1 MRKELFE
8 QLSESL
14 KEAVEIHKGKVKP
27 SREFYFSPL
36 DIKHVRES
44 LDFSQSKFAHMIG
57 VSAGTLR
64 NWEQGRRR
72 PVGPAMV
79 LLKVISKNPKMV
91 FKALHT

>member
-1 MRKELFE
+1 MKKELFK

-14 KEAVEIHKGKVKP
+14 TEAVEIHKGKAKP
-27 SREFYFSPL
+27 SREFCFSPI

-44 LDFSQSKFAHMIG
+44 MDFSQSKFASMIG
-57 VSAGTLR
+57 VSAGTLK

-79 LLKVISKNPKMV
+79 LLKVISENPKMV
-91 FKALHT
+91 FKALRT

>member
-1 MRKELFE
+1 MKKELFK

-14 KEAVEIHKGKVKP
+14 EEAVEIHKGKLKP
-27 SREFYFSPL
+27 FREFYFSPL

-44 LDFSQSKFAHMIG
+44 LDFSQSKFANMIG

-79 LLKVISKNPKMV
+79 LLRIISENPKMV
-91 FKALHT
+91 FKALHA